1 MDESLMVGFRYEYV
15 MCCTNQK
22 LINCYNVFNSLS
34 TLDGVPNGIEMAF
47 TINPSMQLSNVMKV
61 LNNTRSIIT
70 KGKTSAIP
78 TTNQK
83 KAMVDILEA
92 LGFYSQLFE
101 NLAP

>member
-1 MDESLMVGFRYEYV
+1 
-15 MCCTNQK
+15 
-22 LINCYNVFNSLS
+22 
-34 TLDGVPNGIEMAF
+34 
-47 TINPSMQLSNVMKV
+47 MQLSNVMKV